1 MPAAPPTRP
10 PPPPWPWPW
19 RRARPEPGPAAGDA
33 PAGAAGN
40 PVAWLDCLWVAL
52 AAAAVLAVGAL
63 RMEVSRLHVTALN
76 DQVVYVSVAR
86 NLAERGVLDGNILYP
101 ATLWQGA
108 RRSFIQMPGQML
120 ALAASFKLFGFGTW
134 QAMLPSLGAYVASA
148 VCLFWIGARRY
159 GRASGLLA
167 SAWLMAV
174 PAQLYFAFT
183 AMAEST
189 LVAAALLALAAF
201 LALPP
206 AGRPALGPLLLA
218 LPFICRET
226 GALLVLPMAGVVATT
241 PGWGRRRRLAG
252 AGLCLAVAVV
262 WLGAIAA
269 SPLAAGRPSVFRAN
283 LLGATDRYVYYD
295 AAGQRA
301 FAAATASEL
310 ACGVAANVGRNLSI
324 LRHGAFAWTSLHGD
338 DARARAVKGFWRK
351 VFSKESMVHWALAMA
366 GMIAC
371 LLVGGRRPR
380 DGFALGAAA
389 MTLAAMLLV
398 IAFYNVAADR
408 GMRALLFTLPLG
420 LLGLA
425 RAVER
430 ALGRATPGVEPGPA
444 RLVGEPEQPDPPAPA
459 PRPPDDA
466 APPDPARRW
475 RRSGSRGRCRRRLAM
490 AALAAAALGLGFRD
504 AERELAVLA
513 STDGWGHGNVWQI
526 ERRVRPDDRL
536 ALVAPWE
543 ISLDY
548 AFWHHPIKWAFLPAN
563 RYTLELLARATPIG
577 TVLLP
582 QPQPDDRVSADDL
595 RRIGLTEMGVVQIR
609 KAPYLLFKRLAR

>member
-1 MPAAPPTRP
+1 MPAAPFSRP
-10 PPPPWPWPW
+10 
-19 RRARPEPGPAAGDA
+19 ARPETAAPAAPVPGTPAAPAAGNA
-33 PAGAAGN
+33 PAGRGDN

-52 AAAAVLAVGAL
+52 AAIAVLAAGAL
-63 RMEVSRLHVTALN
+63 RMDVSPLHVTALN

-86 NLAERGVLDGNILYP
+86 NLAERGVFDGNILYP

-120 ALAASFKLFGFGTW
+120 ALAASFKLFGFGTL
-134 QAMLPSLGAYVASA
+134 QAMLPSLAAYVASA

-159 GRASGLLA
+159 GRASGFLA

-189 LVAAALLALAAF
+189 LVAAALLALAGF

-206 AGRPALGPLLLA
+206 AWRPVAGPLLLA
-218 LPFICRET
+218 LPFVCRET
-226 GALLVLPMAGVVATT
+226 GALMVLPMIGAVATT
-241 PGWGRRRRLAG
+241 PGWDRRRRLAG
-252 AGLCLAVAVV
+252 AGLCLALAVA

-269 SPLAAGRPSVFRAN
+269 SPLAAGRPSVLRAN

-301 FAAATASEL
+301 FAAATAGDL
-310 ACGVAANVGRNLSI
+310 ARGVAANVRHNLSI
-324 LRHGAFAWTSLHGD
+324 LWHGALAWTSLHGE
-338 DARARAVKGFWRK
+338 DARARAVSLLWGRAFG
-351 VFSKESMVHWALAMA
+351 KESGLHWTLAMA
-366 GMIAC
+366 GMVAC

-389 MTLAAMLLV
+389 MALAAMLLV
-398 IAFYNVAADR
+398 VAVYNVAADR
-408 GMRALLFTLPLG
+408 GLRLLLLVLPLG

-425 RAVER
+425 RAVEM
-430 ALGRATPGVEPGPA
+430 ALHPAAPGVEPVLP
-444 RLVGEPEQPDPPAPA
+444 RRPDG
-459 PRPPDDA
+459 
-466 APPDPARRW
+466 ARRPEPP
-475 RRSGSRGRCRRRLAM
+475 RRWHHPGSWERSWRRLAM
-490 AALAAAALGLGFRD
+490 AALAVAAMGFGFRD
-504 AERELAVLA
+504 AQRELAVIA
-513 STDGWGHGNVWQI
+513 SMDGWGHGNVRQL
-526 ERRVRPDDRL
+526 ERRVRPDDSL

-563 RYTLELLARATPIG
+563 RYTLELLARTAPIG

-595 RRIGLTEMGVVQIR
+595 RRIGLAEVGVVTIR
-609 KAPYLLFKRLAR
+609 RAPYLLFKRPARP

>member
-10 PPPPWPWPW
+10 WPWPWPW
-19 RRARPEPGPAAGDA
+19 PAAGKA

-52 AAAAVLAVGAL
+52 AASAALAAGAL

-159 GRASGLLA
+159 SRASGFLA

-206 AGRPALGPLLLA
+206 AWRPVAGPLLLA

-226 GALLVLPMAGVVATT
+226 GALLVLPMAGVVAAT
-241 PGWGRRRRLAG
+241 PGWGHRRRLAG
-252 AGLCLAVAVV
+252 GGLCLAVAMA

-301 FAAATASEL
+301 FAAATTGDL
-310 ACGVAANVGRNLSI
+310 ARGVAANVRRNLSI
-324 LRHGAFAWTSLHGD
+324 LWHGAFAGTSLHGD
-338 DARARAVKGFWRK
+338 DARARVVSIFWRQA
-351 VFSKESMVHWALAMA
+351 FGKESRLHWTLAMA
-366 GMIAC
+366 GMVAC
-371 LLVGGRRPR
+371 LLVGWRRPR

-389 MTLAAMLLV
+389 MALVAMLLV
-398 IAFYNVAADR
+398 VAVYNVAADR
-408 GMRALLFTLPLG
+408 GMRTLLFTLPLG

-425 RAVER
+425 RVVDR
-430 ALGRATPGVEPGPA
+430 ALRPAAPGMESGRPLPPGGA
-444 RLVGEPEQPDPPAPA
+444 EQPEPPRWWH
-459 PRPPDDA
+459 RPG
-466 APPDPARRW
+466 ARERSWRW
-475 RRSGSRGRCRRRLAM
+475 LVM
-490 AALAAAALGLGFRD
+490 AALAVAAIWFGFRD
-504 AERELAVLA
+504 ARRELTTMAFMDRLGQA
-513 STDGWGHGNVWQI
+513 NVGQI
-526 ERRVRPDDRL
+526 ERRVRPDDSL

-595 RRIGLTEMGVVQIR
+595 RRIGLTEVGVVKIK
-609 KAPYLLFKRLAR
+609 KAPYLLFKRLGSP